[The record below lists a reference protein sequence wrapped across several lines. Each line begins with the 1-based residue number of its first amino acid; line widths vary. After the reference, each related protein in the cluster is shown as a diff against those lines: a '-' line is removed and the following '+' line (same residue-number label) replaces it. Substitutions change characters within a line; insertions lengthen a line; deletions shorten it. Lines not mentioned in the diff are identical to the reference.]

1 MNRCMAVCLLFATA
15 SAQDKK
21 PEAPV
26 PAVTRHEAVI
36 GGKRIEYTTTVGVM
50 AMKTEGGEQTADL
63 FYMAYTRDGAESATR
78 PITFVF
84 NGGPG
89 SASIWLHMGA
99 VGPRMAAMT
108 DKGKPLAPPGRFVD
122 NPESWLDLSDLV
134 FIDPVGTGYSRPS
147 KGHKQSE
154 FSGLKEDTQSVGE
167 FIRLYVANHKRWAS
181 PKFLCGESYGTTRA
195 ASLAGHLQD
204 RYGMFLNGI
213 VLVSSVLNFQTIRFG
228 TGNDLPY
235 VLFLPTYVATAWYH
249 GRVKGDLKTIL
260 KEAEDFAIHKYMVAL
275 AKGDRLPETER
286 RAVLEQLGKLTGL
299 SRKFLEENNLRIPM
313 GRFNKELLRHAKR
326 TVGRLDS
333 RIKGI
338 DRDSGGDRY
347 EFDPS
352 MAAIDGPYSAAFKDY
367 VRTELR
373 YENDIQYRTLGGV
386 GHWKYPEGRYVNVA
400 ETLRR
405 AMSKN
410 RHLKVM
416 IASGYYDLATPYFA
430 ADYTVSHLGLDKT
443 LQGNIAVRYYEAGHM
458 MYIHAPSRTK
468 LKRDVAAFYRAA
480 QLGSPP
486 RKAGKRE
493 GAEE

>member
-1 MNRCMAVCLLFATA
+1 MNRCLIACIAFAAVAGAQDQEPQKQKKATA
-15 SAQDKK
+15 
-21 PEAPV
+21 PV
-26 PAVTRHEAVI
+26 ITKHESVI
-36 GGKRIEYTTTVGVM
+36 GGKRIAYTATTGMM
-50 AMKTEGGEQTADL
+50 ALRSEAKKGEQTAEI
-63 FYMAYTRDGAESATR
+63 FYMAYVKDGANPATR

-108 DKGKPLAPPGRFVD
+108 DKGEPFAPPGRFVD

-134 FIDPVGTGYSRPS
+134 FIDPVGTGYSRPAE
-147 KGHKQSE
+147 GHKQSE

-167 FIRLYVANHKRWAS
+167 FIRRYVTQYKRWRS

-213 VLVSSVLNFQTIRFG
+213 VLVSSVLNFQTIRFS

-235 VLFLPTYVATAWYH
+235 VLFLPTYATTAWYH
-249 GRVKGDLKTIL
+249 GRVKGDFKTL
-260 KEAEDFAIHKYMVAL
+260 RKEVEEFAINTYLSAL
-275 AKGDRLPETER
+275 AKGDALPKEER
-286 RAVLEQLGKLTGL
+286 RAVIEQLMKFTGL
-299 SRKFLEENNLRIPM
+299 SRKFLSENNLRIPM
-313 GRFNKELLRHAKR
+313 GRFNKELLRKTNR

-338 DRDSGGDRY
+338 DRDAGGSRY
-347 EFDPS
+347 EYDPS

-367 VRTELR
+367 VRTVLK
-373 YENDIQYRTLGGV
+373 YESDIQYRTLGGV
-386 GHWKYPEGRYVNVA
+386 GRWKYPEGRYVNVA
-400 ETLRR
+400 ETLRS

-410 RHLKVM
+410 RHLKVLVT
-416 IASGYYDLATPYFA
+416 SGYFDLATPYFA
-430 ADYTVSHLGLDKT
+430 TDYTVRHLGLDES
-443 LQGNIAVRYYEAGHM
+443 LRANITVRYYEAGHM

-468 LKRDVAAFYRAA
+468 MKSDVAAFFREAVAA
-480 QLGSPP
+480 AV
-486 RKAGKRE
+486 RTR
-493 GAEE
+493 